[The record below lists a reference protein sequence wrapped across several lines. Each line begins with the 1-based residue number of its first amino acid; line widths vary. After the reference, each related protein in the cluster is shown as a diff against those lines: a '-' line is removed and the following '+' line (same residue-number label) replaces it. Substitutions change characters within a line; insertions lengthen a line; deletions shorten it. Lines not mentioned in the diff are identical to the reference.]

1 MQLMTVSWTLPLTTI
16 CLRNLLQK
24 KKKLKRMKRRKKKV
38 KISSPK
44 WKMIL
49 KTKLLSMKSEEKSNT
64 RKWMKLQISNMR
76 STWKKDAKDKKKA
89 FNLST
94 DLSGKLRKTTR
105 LRKKIKIRKK
115 WLMIRCITIFKKLCH
130 KSKHSQLSLNNW
142 SWTTLIS
149 QTTKLNKWLRWW
161 TNSKSTLKLR
171 PMSWERKESMMFSI
185 LIWKL

>member
-1 MQLMTVSWTLPLTTI
+1 MTVSWTLPLTTI

-38 KISSPK
+38 KISYPK
-44 WKMIL
+44 WKIIL
-49 KTKLLSMKSEEKSNT
+49 TTKLLSMKSEEKNKT
-64 RKWMKLQISNMR
+64 RNWMKLQISNMR